1 VGGDSG
7 LRVDQLSEEEVAEYQ
22 RGYTHNELYGD
33 KKDYR

>member
-1 VGGDSG
+1 
-7 LRVDQLSEEEVAEYQ
+7 LSEEEVAEYQ